1 MPFELRPEPTPSLRP
16 EDDYLHQTW
25 ARSVY
30 PLAEKMRVRI
40 VLPPVSPQPHTHLA
54 WEGFHFAREHGKEG
68 EYNHRVLAVFFQE
81 GQDIGRIEVLT
92 RLAGE
97 VGLDAAEFGAAL
109 RTRRYREAHKRA
121 LHHAYHEAQ
130 ISSVPTF
137 VIGHCLLAGLLA
149 RDDLEAVIDREMKR
163 S

>member
-1 MPFELRPEPTPSLRP
+1 MPFELRPEPAPTLRP
-16 EDDYLHQTW
+16 EENYLQQTW

-30 PLAEKMRVRI
+30 PLAEKMGVRI
-40 VLPPVSPQPHTHLA
+40 VLPPVSPQPYTHLA
-54 WEGFHFAREHGKEG
+54 WEGFQFAREHGKGG
-68 EYNHRVLAVFFQE
+68 EYNHRVLAAFFQE
-81 GQDIGRIEVLT
+81 GQDIGRPENLT
-92 RLAGE
+92 SLAGKI
-97 VGLDAAEFGAAL
+97 GLDSAEFRTAL
-109 RTRRYREAHKRA
+109 RTRRYREAHQRA
-121 LHHAYHEAQ
+121 LHHAYQEAK